1 MQRVHTFQSF
11 SNFITVSIFSVL
23 SLLSLY
29 SISHAAELS
38 IPDILNP
45 WREWVLHD
53 KREAL
58 ECIPRFNNP
67 EAFQC
72 AWPTS
77 IDLEINSRGAQFS
90 QQWQIYHE
98 AYIPTPGTVSQWPVN
113 IMVDGLQ
120 AAVVPQSDIYG
131 NTIPSVKIV
140 PGYHTVTGSFIWSK
154 QPEYIQIPQESALVK
169 LSMDS
174 VAVEFP
180 NLDDSGRLWLKSAHG
195 EKKEENRLKIESF
208 RLIDDTIPSQVTL
221 YATFDVAGV
230 AREIRVGPLY
240 SPEEFIPLSS
250 DISLP
255 SKLESDGTMQIQVKP
270 GRYDLTLTMRH
281 VGSLS
286 DLTFN
291 PPEDGYWPKQ
301 EIWSLLRRPTLRV
314 VEISGGTPIDPKS
327 TSLPE
332 EWRSYPAH
340 LMVPEDSI
348 RFKEIKRGDP
358 DPPPD
363 QLNLH
368 RTLWLAFDGTGYTV
382 QDRIT
387 GRKNS
392 GWRLEMEP
400 QMEPGRVMVDGVEQ
414 LITRIGS
421 KELAD
426 SGSPRTNGSEPGLPE
441 SARAGVELRHGI
453 LNLIGESRISG
464 ALYTV
469 PATGWNHP
477 FQKVTGQL
485 NLPPG
490 WKLIAASGIDN
501 IAGTWV
507 KKWSLLDFFILLIFT
522 IATAKLFS
530 IPLASVSFIT
540 MVLLYHEPGA
550 PRYVWLFL
558 ITGFALIKQL
568 PPSSSGRFRKVV
580 QIYQFITVMAL
591 LLNAVPYA
599 IHSLRVGIYPQLEIP
614 WISMND
620 VIQSQAGNL
629 SYGGAPSI
637 QEEQRAMSQTQM
649 DSNEPS
655 RVAEESG
662 ELNPESEMDAVR
674 GQMPAPAQAPME
686 SYNMADRYKGIA
698 KGKLMEMASKGS
710 SPLAYLKSEKELSRY
725 QSKVMQYDPRALT
738 QTGPGVP
745 LWRPFQTISFSW
757 SGPVEPAQM
766 VSFTLIGPNINLVLA
781 FLRVALTILLALGMF
796 IGAGYGGGKF
806 NMCGGLFKQKRDKL
820 ESAHSSKRVSSLMRA
835 SALLLA
841 SLFLLTVL
849 PISSSHAGEI
859 PSPQML
865 EELQRRLLER
875 DDCFPAC
882 ADISAIEVK
891 IEPEELELTLH
902 VDAATATAIP
912 LPGHT
917 RHWLPGEVSIN
928 GVTAQALF
936 RSGSNLWVMV
946 PAGKNT
952 LVVKGRIGNV
962 NTLQI
967 PLPLKPH
974 SGAVKARGWEVQGV
988 EPDGSLD
995 DQLQFKR
1002 VAGESAQPEKSL
1014 ETGLLPPFALVE
1026 RTLLLGLDWKVE
1038 TTVTRISPQGSA
1050 LVLNL
1055 PLLTGES
1062 VITEGVR
1069 VKKSV
1074 AKISLN
1080 ANQSSFIFESFL
1092 EPSDI
1097 VRLHHALS
1105 SEQIGKTSD
1114 RHISGVSDNHIQK
1127 SLSNQ
1132 EPESRS
1138 GNSSENREWTEIWR
1152 LDASPLFHVETEGIS
1167 AIMHKSSDRW
1177 YPTWHPWPGE
1187 EVVLK
1192 VSRPEG
1198 VGGQTLTI
1206 EKSTL
1211 ELNPG
1216 NRSSRA
1222 ILTLLIK
1229 SSQGGQHT
1237 IKIPKG
1243 AELQEVAING
1253 AVELIRQE
1261 GQKVILPITPG
1272 SQSIN
1277 LVWRDDRG
1285 IVPLYRTPTVDLG
1298 APSVNAAVDLHISY
1312 DRWPL
1317 FVGGQQLAG
1326 PAVLFWSVIIVIFI
1340 VSSGLAM
1347 TGMTPLKLYEWFML
1361 GIGIS
1366 MSNPVASL
1374 FVASWL
1380 VVLDM
1385 RKKWGAGCGDLP
1397 DPGEDDN
1404 LDIVQEDPGEDDNLD
1419 IVQEEIGTAEELQRE
1434 ERKSKKI
1441 GSIIGLTP
1449 ARFNLMQIGIAAL
1462 TAVAIFSLL
1471 FAISQGL
1478 LGHPSMNIT
1487 GNGSN
1492 ATFLRWYHDISD
1504 ATLPVAWLFS
1514 LPMAAYRI
1522 AMLIWALWLSFWLL
1536 KIVKWGWSNFTTP
1549 MIWATSAPREKGAG
1563 RKRRG
1568 WSGIRNLFK
1577 SGEQDEKRDG
1587 AVSQQ
1592 GRDSAE

>member
-1 MQRVHTFQSF
+1 MQRVHTFHSF
-11 SNFITVSIFSVL
+11 SNFITVSILSAL
-23 SLLSLY
+23 SLLTLY
-29 SISHAAELS
+29 SISHATEPS

-45 WREWVLHD
+45 WREWVLHE

-58 ECIPRFNNP
+58 ECIPHFNDP
-67 EAFQC
+67 DALQC
-72 AWPTS
+72 AWPTA
-77 IDLEINSRGAQFS
+77 IDLEISSRGARFS

-98 AYIPTPGTVSQWPVN
+98 SYIPTPGTVSQWPAN
-113 IMVDGLQ
+113 IMVDGIQ
-120 AAVVPQSDIYG
+120 AVVVPQSDIYG
-131 NTIPSVKIV
+131 NPIPSVKIV
-140 PGYHTVTGSFIWSK
+140 PGYHTVTGSFIWSDK
-154 QPEYIQIPQESALVK
+154 PEYIQIPPESALVK

-174 VAVEFP
+174 VAVQFP

-195 EKKEENRLKIESF
+195 EKKEENRLKVESF
-208 RLIDDTIPSQVTL
+208 RLIDDSIPSQVTL

-255 SKLESDGTMQIQVKP
+255 SKLESDGTMRIQVKP

-281 VGSLS
+281 VGPLS

-301 EIWSLLRRPTLRV
+301 EIWSLLRRPDLRV
-314 VEISGGTPIDPKS
+314 VEISGGTPVDPKS

-340 LMVPEDSI
+340 LMLPEESI

-358 DPPPD
+358 APPPD

-400 QMEPGRVMVDGVEQ
+400 RMEPGRVTVDGVEQ
-414 LITRIGS
+414 LITRRSS
-421 KELAD
+421 KDLAD
-426 SGSPRTNGSEPGLPE
+426 FGRSRADGSEPEIPE
-441 SARAGVELRHGI
+441 SARAGVELRYGI
-453 LNLIGESRISG
+453 LNLTGESRISG
-464 ALYTV
+464 SIYTV

-490 WKLIAASGIDN
+490 WKLVAASGIDN

-530 IPLASVSFIT
+530 IPLASVSFMT
-540 MVLLYHEPGA
+540 LVLLYHEPGA

-558 ITGFALIKQL
+558 ITGFALLKHL
-568 PPSSSGRFRKVV
+568 PPGSSGRFRKVV
-580 QIYQFITVMAL
+580 QIYQFITVIAL
-591 LLNAVPYA
+591 LLTAVPYA

-614 WISMND
+614 WISMNEA
-620 VIQSQAGNL
+620 IQSQAGNL
-629 SYGGAPSI
+629 SYSGAPSMQ
-637 QEEQRAMSQTQM
+637 QEQITLDQTQM
-649 DSNEPS
+649 DLNEPEGGREAS
-655 RVAEESG
+655 EEF
-662 ELNPESEMDAVR
+662 NPESEMDAVR
-674 GQMPAPAQAPME
+674 GQMAAPAQAPME
-686 SYNMADRYKGIA
+686 ENNVADSYKGRA
-698 KGKLMEMASKGS
+698 KGKLMEMARKS
-710 SPLAYLKSEKELSRY
+710 STPLAYMKSEKASARY
-725 QSKVMQYDPRALT
+725 QTRVMQYDPGALT

-745 LWRPFQTISFSW
+745 LWKPFQTISFSW
-757 SGPVEPAQM
+757 SGPVEPAEM
-766 VSFTLIGPNINLVLA
+766 VSFTLIGPNMNLALA
-781 FLRVALTILLALGMF
+781 FLRVALTILLTLGMF
-796 IGAGYGGGKF
+796 LGAGYGGGKF
-806 NMCGGLFKQKRDKL
+806 RIGGGMFKQKRDNL
-820 ESAHSSKRVSSLMRA
+820 RSAHGSERVSSLLRA
-835 SALLLA
+835 SALFLA
-841 SLFLLTVL
+841 SLFLLTAL
-849 PISSSHAGEI
+849 PLSPSHAGEI
-859 PSPQML
+859 PSQQML

-875 DDCFPAC
+875 EDCFPAC

-928 GVTAQALF
+928 GVASQALF
-936 RSGSNLWVMV
+936 RSGSDLWVMV
-946 PAGKNT
+946 PNGKNT
-952 LVVKGRIGNV
+952 LLMRGRIGNV

-974 SGAVKARGWEVQGV
+974 SGAVHARGWEVQGV
-988 EPDGSLD
+988 APDGSLD

-1002 VAGESAQPEKSL
+1002 VAEESAQPEKSL
-1014 ETGLLPPFALVE
+1014 ESGLLPPFALVE

-1038 TTVTRISPQGSA
+1038 TTVTRLSPQGSA

-1055 PLLTGES
+1055 PLLSGES

-1074 AKISLN
+1074 AQISLN
-1080 ANQSSFIFESFL
+1080 ANQSGFTFESFL
-1092 EPSDI
+1092 EPSDR

-1105 SEQIGKTSD
+1105 SGEISRD
-1114 RHISGVSDNHIQK
+1114 SNNRISGASDKHGQK
-1127 SLSNQ
+1127 SLSSQ
-1132 EPESRS
+1132 EPDHSDS
-1138 GNSSENREWTEIWR
+1138 SSENREWTEVWR

-1167 AIMHKSSDRW
+1167 AIMHKSSERW

-1187 EVVLK
+1187 EVLLK
-1192 VSRPEG
+1192 ISRPEG
-1198 VGGQTLTI
+1198 VEGQTLTI

-1216 NRSSRA
+1216 QRSSRA
-1222 ILTLLIK
+1222 VLTLLIK

-1237 IKIPKG
+1237 IEIPEG
-1243 AELQEVAING
+1243 AELLEVAING

-1261 GQKVILPITPG
+1261 GQRVILPITPG
-1272 SQSIN
+1272 SQSIR
-1277 LVWRDDRG
+1277 LIWREERG
-1285 IVPLYRTPTVDLG
+1285 IIPLYRTPAVDLG

-1347 TGMTPLKLYEWFML
+1347 TGMTPLKLYEWFLL

-1385 RKKWGAGCGDLP
+1385 RKKWGAGCGDRP

-1404 LDIVQEDPGEDDNLD
+1404 ADM
-1419 IVQEEIGTAEELQRE
+1419 VQEEIVTAEELQRE
-1434 ERKSKKI
+1434 ASRSQKRGRI
-1441 GSIIGLTP
+1441 TGLTP
-1449 ARFNLMQIGIAAL
+1449 ARFNLMQLSVAAL
-1462 TAVAIFSLL
+1462 TVVAIFSLL
-1471 FAISQGL
+1471 SAISQGL

-1492 ATFLRWYHDISD
+1492 AAFLRWYHDISD

-1514 LPMAAYRI
+1514 LPMAAYRA

-1536 KIVKWGWSNFTTP
+1536 KILRWGWSNFTTP
-1549 MIWATSAPREKGAG
+1549 MIWSAAPSREKGADTE
-1563 RKRRG
+1563 RRG

-1577 SGEQDEKRDG
+1577 SGGKDQKR
-1587 AVSQQ
+1587 
-1592 GRDSAE
+1592 E